1 MSEARRGTG
10 RGSLLWPVMMCFV
23 ITACGSTGNNNYY
36 DLGASSGVS
45 SVRVFYPEG
54 TMAQTSLTLSG
65 GFTNAKEDMYW
76 LANYLTQQ
84 GFIVFALSASDNLSV
99 SGYKA
104 AHLAGVKLIKA
115 QSELSTSPIYHR
127 VGKVG
132 LIGYSMGGGGVLNA
146 ADDLGNQVAVVIGL
160 APFGP
165 DRSLGKVAAASLT
178 LTGTIDLV
186 APAAAHAQP
195 AYENLPDTIKKAC
208 GMVSGLEHLAW
219 ISNQSAPA
227 SLIAAWIKYFA
238 NGDQAAKATITT
250 PPAGITYS
258 DKNI

>member
-1 MSEARRGTG
+1 MSESKQDASRP
-10 RGSLLWPVMMCFV
+10 SLLGSAMTCLV
-23 ITACGSTGNNNYY
+23 IAACGASGNNNYY
-36 DLGASSGVS
+36 DLGASSGIS
-45 SVRVFYPEG
+45 SVRVFYPAG
-54 TMAQTSLTLSG
+54 TTAQTALTLSG
-65 GFTNAKEDMYW
+65 GFTNSKEDMYW

-99 SGYKA
+99 SGYRA
-104 AHLAGVKLIKA
+104 AHEAGVKLIKA

-146 ADDLGNQVAVVIGL
+146 ANVLGNQVAVVIGL

-165 DRSLGKVAAASLT
+165 DRSLGKVTAASLT
-178 LTGTIDLV
+178 LTGTVDLV

-195 AYENLPDTIKKAC
+195 AYENLPSTIKKAC

-219 ISNQSAPA
+219 ISNQSASA

-238 NGDQAAKATITT
+238 NGDQAAKATITN